1 MTRRKILLSI
11 LAMAWLGAAPAPAAE
26 GDDKAEK
33 ILVVVHASND
43 VKSVDAAKVKN
54 YYLGTL
60 GFWENGQ
67 RVTVFQRSD
76 TEAAGKRFFADVMR
90 MAPSRYRH
98 HWQTQQLSGQGVEPE
113 LVSGAAGVVAKVAG
127 KAGGIGYI
135 LESERAA
142 AEGAKVRV
150 LSID

>member
-1 MTRRKILLSI
+1 MNRRKVFLSI
-11 LAMAWLGAAPAPAAE
+11 AALTWLFVAPAPAAE
-26 GDDKAEK
+26 KEGEK
-33 ILVVVHASND
+33 VLIVVNASND
-43 VKSVDAAKVKN
+43 VKSVDAAKLKN

-67 RVTVFQRSD
+67 RVTVFQRPD
-76 TEAAGKRFFADVMR
+76 DQPATKKFFAEVLR

-113 LVSGAAGVVAKVAG
+113 VVTSAANVVSMVAA
-127 KAGGIGYI
+127 KAGAIGYI
-135 LESERAA
+135 LESEKAA

-150 LSID
+150 ISIE